1 MPTSS
6 DRQPSLGNIEHSDF
20 VLTDRGL
27 EDAAFSPIQL
37 FTIASPDG
45 TATLIDT
52 WTQLRNSKPKTE
64 LESPEWR
71 ALETAYMK
79 HLEWRF
85 DYPRKVL
92 QQQFMFAWLITSLV
106 VILVASGIVFSF
118 FQLKKAMDAANLT
131 DLKTEIAI
139 QTAGSLSFSST
150 LVGAF
155 VLIISLMF
163 FYLYL
168 RYVFSIKS
176 TVPPHIALG
185 ETDAPKFFARK
196 HHTNKRKMSGITSA
210 ESE

>member
-1 MPTSS
+1 MPTFS
-6 DRQPSLGNIEHSDF
+6 DRQDTFDDIEHPDF

-27 EDAAFSPIQL
+27 EDSTFSPIQL
-37 FTIASPDG
+37 FTISSPDS

-52 WTQLRNSKPKTE
+52 WAHLRNSKPKTE

-85 DYPRKVL
+85 DYPRRIL

-106 VILVASGIVFSF
+106 VILVTSGIVFSF
-118 FQLKKAMDAANLT
+118 FQLRKAFESANLT

-155 VLIISLMF
+155 VLMISLLF

-168 RYVFSIKS
+168 RYVFSIRS
-176 TVPPHIALG
+176 AVPPHIALG
-185 ETDAPKFFARK
+185 ETDAPRFFARK
-196 HHTNKRKMSGITSA
+196 RNKNKRKVSETTSA
-210 ESE
+210 KTE